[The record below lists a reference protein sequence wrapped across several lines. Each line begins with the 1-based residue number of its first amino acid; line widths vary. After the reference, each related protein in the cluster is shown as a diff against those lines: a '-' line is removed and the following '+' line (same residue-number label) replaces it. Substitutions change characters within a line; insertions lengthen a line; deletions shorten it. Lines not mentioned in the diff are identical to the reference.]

1 MDKQVKKIPANS
13 PKASQTC
20 PSRRSLIAAG
30 ATLMAAGTAT
40 QIPTTPAQAQSADLE
55 LAQLQSRRVI
65 LIKDGVVLTLTGT
78 DFAKADVLIEDGK
91 IREIRPEMAA
101 SGDTAV
107 IDATNRILIPGFVDT
122 HSHSYQGI
130 LRSILPNGR
139 VDPDY
144 NRDVQNLLTPA
155 YSPSDVYAGVLM
167 SALGFIDMGTTTI
180 VDLSQIGHS
189 PEHSDACIRALQ
201 DAGIR
206 ALFGY
211 GRGSGPAARYPQ
223 DLPRLQRTYFNS
235 KDQLLTLGLASSLDP
250 QTVAAARN
258 AGIPAVMHYR
268 VNPAPVIALA
278 RAGLLREGD
287 AFIHTT
293 HLNNEA
299 WQVIKGI
306 GARVSLSPPL
316 EMAMGHGFPAIQ
328 DALDQ
333 GVRPSLSSDHGTT
346 VGQDMFSIMRTAYNL
361 QRLGVQQRMRRN
373 ESNVPP
379 LLTCR
384 EVLGFATLAGARF
397 AGLDGK
403 VGTLAPGKDADI
415 VMLRTDTF
423 DLWPLNNAPSV
434 VANMMNPSHVDT
446 VFIAGKVKKWRGSL
460 VGIDRA
466 RVMRLAQE
474 ARDAMMARAG
484 FKIELLG

>member
-1 MDKQVKKIPANS
+1 MD
-13 PKASQTC
+13 PKADKTPNGIPKAGQKG
-20 PSRRSLIAAG
+20 PSRRGIIAVG
-30 ATLMAAGTAT
+30 ATLVATGTAT
-40 QIPTTPAQAQSADLE
+40 QIRPTQAQGADAA
-55 LAQLQSRRVI
+55 LAQLQGSRRL
-65 LIKDGVVLTLTGT
+65 LIKGGIVLTLAGT
-78 DFAKADVLIEDGK
+78 DFAKGDVLIEDGK
-91 IREIRPEMAA
+91 IREIRPEIAA
-101 SGDTAV
+101 SGDVAV
-107 IDATNRILIPGFVDT
+107 VDATNRILIPGFVDT

-167 SALGFIDMGTTTI
+167 SALGFMEMGTTTI

-211 GRGSGPAARYPQ
+211 GRGTGPAARYPQ
-223 DLPRLQRTYFNS
+223 DLPRLQRTFFNS
-235 KDQLLTLGLASSLDP
+235 KDQLLTLALASSLDA
-250 QTVAAARN
+250 QTVTAARD
-258 AGIPAVMHYR
+258 AGIPAIMHYR
-268 VNPAPVIALA
+268 VNPAPVLALA
-278 RAGLLREGD
+278 RAGLLHEGD

-293 HLNNEA
+293 HLNDEA
-299 WQVIKGI
+299 WQIIKGI
-306 GARVSLSPPL
+306 GGRVSLSPPL

-328 DALDQ
+328 EALDQ

-346 VGQDMFSIMRTAYNL
+346 VGQDMFSIMRTAFNL

-373 ESNVPP
+373 ESSVPP

-415 VMLRTDTF
+415 VMLRNDTF
-423 DLWPLNNAPSV
+423 DIWPLNNAPNV
-434 VANMMNPSHVDT
+434 VANMMNPSHVDA
-446 VFIAGKVKKWRGSL
+446 VFIAGKVRKWRGSL
-460 VGIDRA
+460 VGVDRA
-466 RVMRLAQE
+466 RVLRLAQE
-474 ARDAMMARAG
+474 ARDAVMARTG
-484 FKIELLG
+484 FKVELLG